1 MSYWIEAGHVG
12 EDAGKRREGQDRA
25 IGLVEG
31 ERALSTVCWRA
42 INFSSDLENRID
54 NVSSRMRDVFG
65 VNRGSIENSHSSRF
79 HSESRRCCEGKG
91 PEISRK
97 SCSCICW
104 VITERR
110 SRKAEG
116 QDKTQF
122 MIIPSIKLIQRAT
135 SSASD
140 FHLPSC
146 VVRA

>member
-65 VNRGSIENSHSSRF
+65 VNRGSKIRI
-79 HSESRRCCEGKG
+79 RRGF
-91 PEISRK
+91 
-97 SCSCICW
+97 
-104 VITERR
+104 
-110 SRKAEG
+110 
-116 QDKTQF
+116 TQ
-122 MIIPSIKLIQRAT
+122 SLG
-135 SSASD
+135 D
-140 FHLPSC
+140 
-146 VVRA
+146 VVRERGQKYRERVVPVSVG